1 MIDTRT
7 LPLLQMKDTRNQKMQ
22 QLMHHTKEG
31 KYICICHVVGGKKSS
46 KHSEMKQ
53 ILLTAML

>member
-1 MIDTRT
+1 
-7 LPLLQMKDTRNQKMQ
+7 
-22 QLMHHTKEG
+22 MHHTKEG

-53 ILLTAML
+53 ILDEANSAHCYALIHKEAS